1 MYNCEVNCIG
11 LRNQREEVVAL
22 MSRISIERDHNICDR
37 RDSDFEKQLN
47 QQSRLSLCQ
56 ARLAKFERIFLHSSL
71 QYLSN

>member
-37 RDSDFEKQLN
+37 
-47 QQSRLSLCQ
+47 
-56 ARLAKFERIFLHSSL
+56 
-71 QYLSN
+71 